1 MSVLL
6 NTTLYWSSL
15 PDLKGGV
22 FSCVLYESNNFATT
36 GEVIIEGACPNILLL
51 SPDSSILRLS
61 SDLLWKYDST
71 YNLQTK
77 AGTNSELVKMPIKKT
92 TPTGSKATH
101 PEVSVSGGEMEESE
115 VDSVTGPS
123 CFLCEGPCD
132 ISFQPCGHTAMCA
145 ECVQSVSV
153 KRCPTCRVS
162 YIYNT
167 HDSQW
172 RKLNLSFSEWCTAGN
187 QDLILK

>member
-145 ECVQSVSV
+145 TCAQPV

-162 YIYNT
+162 LTGLLFSCCLHLNFSTDWCFKGGEDNT
-167 HDSQW
+167 LD
-172 RKLNLSFSEWCTAGN
+172 N
-187 QDLILK
+187 Q